1 MSRIISVIK
10 KRRSLALPFLGP
22 AAATDG
28 ATDDA
33 IATDSYGWVAG
44 QQLVILCAGRD
55 GSTSTHNAPTI
66 AGATMTTATKRAE
79 EEANAGGVYVKGSIW
94 TARVLTSG
102 SGAITWT
109 TGDNQFQK
117 VLEVLIV
124 PGAVAFDAFAQGQNA
139 TGTTLAPDYDATPDS
154 AALSIAWV
162 LQDGTGGT
170 GYAVADHSAIAD
182 TAATITS
189 LKVGAFA
196 KLGSVATSLAASGL
210 ENNKPHVVLGVTLL

>member
-1 MSRIISVIK
+1 MSRIINVIR

-28 ATDDA
+28 ATDDT
-33 IATDSYGWVAG
+33 IATASYSWIAG

-55 GSTSTHNAPTI
+55 DSASTHNAPTI
-66 AGATMTTATKRAE
+66 AGATMTTAAKQAE
-79 EEANAGGVYVKGSIW
+79 SEANAGGVYVKGSIW
-94 TARVLTSG
+94 TARITASG

-109 TGDNQFQK
+109 TGDNQYQK

-124 PGAVAFDAFAQGQNA
+124 PGAIAVDTFAQGQNA
-139 TGTTLAPDYDATPDS
+139 TGTTLAPNYDAVPDA

-170 GYAVADHSAIAD
+170 GFAVADHSAIAD

-196 KLGSVATSLAASGL
+196 KLGSVAQSLAASGL